1 MYRLILLFITAFL
14 LNSGSWAISSLEDI
28 SHIYGFWSKVNNF
41 LQPKK
46 GSGSFDSFG
55 DEEINNFD
63 VDSENSGSS
72 SKKSKSKKDSALIKK
87 FFPSDLVTH
96 AVLSPN
102 GEKIAYVKKGVIY
115 ISKVNGKQSF
125 FSNTIG
131 TKSSTILAVKF
142 AGNDY
147 IVYAKLDENNAIR
160 LVSVNV
166 NKKSSKDITPVEE
179 VQSIQFFTGQG
190 NNIMV
195 VSNDGEKSLIH
206 QVNVTSGKSTQ
217 KKEMDGKILNI
228 FFSKNLNPI
237 LWVVEAEDGGDVY
250 VRKNNESLQIDHTNR
265 NDFYV
270 AATSTHVY
278 KLKKSSGN
286 VIFCTL
292 DLRNNNSSNLVIKN
306 AAIRQCK
313 VVTDADGNPMYI
325 AILRPQS
332 MAFIPITSKAKNLIQ
347 NINRAFHGYN
357 WELMDI
363 DMGGKILLFRVCNSI
378 TPDAFYALNMK
389 TGKFVSKG
397 PIISNYTALKGYQ
410 FNQTQ
415 WFTIPMSNG
424 QTLSAGFTKCKK
436 YSKNSPVVI
445 LLRNGEESTFT
456 NNFYPLVQL
465 LAQMGISV
473 LFINQDCGKKTTEG
487 QSLLERHLVATMNWL
502 MASNLVVKRSHGIW
516 AVQQD
521 KIVIISLGNATFNVF
536 KFYKKYQEKAFA
548 GLFMLNPDRSIS
560 EGNDYFFEGIP
571 LYKPLVIL
579 SYPNQGFQN
588 IFGDAF
594 MNGSGSYFECENLRP
609 TTWVSLVLLFLF
621 KVLNM
626 HKIALKQQPEISSIV
641 DGANIM
647 GDGNGENEGDFGG
660 NGDSSGNDFM

>member
-1 MYRLILLFITAFL
+1 MYKMIMLFITAFL
-14 LNSGSWAISSLEDI
+14 LNSESWANISLEDI
-28 SHIYGFWSKVNNF
+28 SHIYGFWNKVNNF
-41 LQPKK
+41 LQSKK
-46 GSGSFDSFG
+46 GSGSSDSSSS
-55 DEEINNFD
+55 EEINNFD
-63 VDSENSGSS
+63 ADSENFGSDS
-72 SKKSKSKKDSALIKK
+72 SKNSKSKKGFALIKK

-102 GEKIAYVKKGVIY
+102 GEKIAYVKKGLIY
-115 ISKVNGKQSF
+115 ISKINGKQNF

-131 TKSSTILAVKF
+131 TKSSTILSVKF

-147 IVYAKLDENNAIR
+147 IVYAKLDENQNIR
-160 LVSVNV
+160 LISVNV

-228 FFSKNLNPI
+228 FFNKNLNPI

-250 VRKNNESLQIDHTNR
+250 VRRNNESVQIDHINK
-265 NDFYV
+265 NDSYV
-270 AATSTHVY
+270 AATSTHIY
-278 KLKKSSGN
+278 KLKKSNDN

-292 DLRNNNSSNLVIKN
+292 DLRNNNSSNLIIKN
-306 AAIRQCK
+306 AKVRQCK

-325 AILRPQS
+325 AILRPKS
-332 MAFIPITSKAKNLIQ
+332 MAFTPINVKARNLIQ
-347 NINRAFHGYN
+347 NVNRAFHGYN
-357 WELMDI
+357 WELVDI
-363 DMGGKILLFRVCNSI
+363 DMGGKILLFRVCNSS

-389 TGKFVSKG
+389 TGRFVSKG
-397 PIISNYTALKGYQ
+397 PIISNYAALKGYQ
-410 FNQTQ
+410 FNKTQ

-436 YSKNSPVVI
+436 YSKNSPIVI
-445 LLRNGEESTFT
+445 LLRDSEESTFT

-465 LAQMGISV
+465 LAQTGISV

-487 QSLLERHLVATMNWL
+487 QSLLERHLVATVNWL
-502 MASNLVVKRSHGIW
+502 MNPNLVVKRSHGIW
-516 AVQQD
+516 AVPQD
-521 KIVIISLGNATFNVF
+521 KIAIVSPGNAPLNAF

-548 GLFMLNPDRSIS
+548 GFFMLNPEIS
-560 EGNDYFFEGIP
+560 EDDDYFFKDIS
-571 LYKPLVIL
+571 LNKPLVIL
-579 SYPNQGFQN
+579 SRSNQVLQN
-588 IFGDAF
+588 ILGDAF
-594 MNGSGSYFECENLRP
+594 TSGSGSYFECENLSSKI
-609 TTWVSLVLLFLF
+609 WVSLMLQSLSKIF
-621 KVLNM
+621 NM
-626 HKIALKQQPEISSIV
+626 PKIALKKQLKVSSVV

-647 GDGNGENEGDFGG
+647 EDSNGEDKETIDCNGDGS
-660 NGDSSGNDFM
+660 DSNFM